1 MLTLIGVSIN
11 DCPIN
16 EKVIIVVILN
26 VAIFVFMVVLI
37 LRPLNDL
44 YSVRFQL

>member
-26 VAIFVFMVVLI
+26 VAIFVFMS
-37 LRPLNDL
+37 RSNFKA
-44 YSVRFQL
+44 SQ